1 MEDQDDDE
9 EEDEILELMPDEAQ
23 EEPTGDPV
31 TCLIAFKKLVTDLL
45 VDNDLDQKRAA
56 KMAIV
61 DFLNLL
67 ALFNGQGI
75 HFR

>member
-1 MEDQDDDE
+1 MGDQDDDE
-9 EEDEILELMPDEAQ
+9 EEDEVLELMPDEAQ
-23 EEPTGDPV
+23 DEPTGDPM
-31 TCLIAFKKLVTDLL
+31 TCLIAFKKLVIDLL
-45 VDNDLDQKRAA
+45 EDNELDQKRAS